1 MRIVFWGTYDTGKPR
16 VRILLRGLREN
27 GVEVIECH
35 REVWTGVED
44 KSQVKGVFN
53 LLRFGLRWL
62 FAYPALI
69 WRYLRL
75 PSHDAVVIGYL
86 GQLDV
91 LVLWPF
97 ARLRGVPVVWDAFI
111 SLYDTV
117 VEDRKMVGRGHPL
130 ARLLHLWEWLAC
142 RAASLVVLDTGS
154 HGRYFSE
161 TFGIPESK
169 VASVFVGAETDV
181 FHPPAA
187 GAETARESRAFTVLF
202 YGQFIPLHG
211 IEAVV
216 RAAKLTEGENVHW
229 HIIGTG
235 QETPRIKAL
244 IDELKP
250 ARLTWDEWVPYPE
263 LIRRIHGADVCL
275 GIFGASEKASRVIP
289 NKVFQALA
297 SGCPIITRDSPA
309 MRELPGV
316 EGAISLVPANDPGA
330 LADTVRAMKA
340 DYNRS
345 RAVECAHRLI
355 PRISPRGIGLSML
368 DAISRLG
375 PRLQPQQQ

>member
-35 REVWTGVED
+35 REVWTGVDD

-53 LLRFGLRWL
+53 LLRFGLSWL

-75 PSHDAVVIGYL
+75 PSHDAIIIGYL

-91 LVLWPF
+91 LVIWPF

-117 VEDRKMVGRGHPL
+117 VEDRKMVGRGHLL
-130 ARLLHLWEWLAC
+130 ARLLYLWEWLAC
-142 RAASLVVLDTGS
+142 RAASLIVLDTRS
-154 HGRYFSE
+154 HGRYFSQ

-187 GAETARESRAFTVLF
+187 GSETVSENGAFTVLF

-216 RAAKLTEGENVHW
+216 RAAKLTEDENVNW

-235 QETPRIKAL
+235 QETPRIRAL
-244 IDELKP
+244 IDELQP
-250 ARLTWDEWVPYPE
+250 ARLTWEEWVPYPE
-263 LIRRIHGADVCL
+263 LIRRIHGANVCL

-309 MRELPGV
+309 MGELHGV
-316 EGAISLVPANDPGA
+316 DGAISLVPANDPGA
-330 LADTVRAMKA
+330 LAEAVLRMRV
-340 DYNRS
+340 DYNRGQ
-345 RAVECAHRLI
+345 AVECAHRLI
-355 PRISPRGIGLSML
+355 SQISPRGIGLSML
-368 DAISRLG
+368 GAVSRLG
-375 PRLQPQQQ
+375 RHLQPQ